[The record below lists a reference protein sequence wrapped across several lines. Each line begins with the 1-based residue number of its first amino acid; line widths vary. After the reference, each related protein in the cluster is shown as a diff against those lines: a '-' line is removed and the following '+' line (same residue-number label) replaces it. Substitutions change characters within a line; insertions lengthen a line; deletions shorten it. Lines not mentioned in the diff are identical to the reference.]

1 VGEALDS
8 KHIDGLAKFAE
19 CSQGDFSHRGDSPE
33 RRGAS
38 NPEHQTDLK
47 ASDLFEP
54 RSHAP
59 LCGPRGL
66 EGRGFVPL
74 APAAAPLASRRGA
87 AGTGSSEEARGRAAG
102 AAEVAGAPDGCRA
115 IDDAGDPLAAP
126 AAAAATARDTRKA
139 CGSVAAGPFAR
150 RGEPSRACSLSGL
163 GGPDGGDTF
172 ETALALGFAA
182 SGASPAAAVA
192 LARGCLGR
200 PDDAGRAWAP
210 PLPLLPLPPALLDPD
225 RAGEALATAP
235 VLGLPA
241 AVRPRS
247 GDAANRTPPPLPLR
261 SRLRLRSLL
270 PMVVFRARAPPG
282 LRSLTRPRPGVAF
295 RCFSNDGRGAGTN
308 PLPRLP
314 LMLIRLLFSLLPLP
328 GGNGGGGGGEGGG
341 SGAVRPRGGDSTTT
355 ALASRTPS

>member
-1 VGEALDS
+1 
-8 KHIDGLAKFAE
+8 
-19 CSQGDFSHRGDSPE
+19 
-33 RRGAS
+33 
-38 NPEHQTDLK
+38 
-47 ASDLFEP
+47 
-54 RSHAP
+54 
-59 LCGPRGL
+59 
-66 EGRGFVPL
+66 L

-87 AGTGSSEEARGRAAG
+87 AGTGSSEEARERPAG
-102 AAEVAGAPDGCRA
+102 AAEVAGAPGGRRA
-115 IDDAGDPLAAP
+115 SDDAGDPLAAP
-126 AAAAATARDTRKA
+126 ATAAAAARDTSEA

-163 GGPDGGDTF
+163 GGPDGGENF

-200 PDDAGRAWAP
+200 PDDADRAWAP
-210 PLPLLPLPPALLDPD
+210 PLPPLPPPPALPDPD

-241 AVRPRS
+241 APRPLS
-247 GDAANRTPPPLPLR
+247 GNAANRTPPPLPLR

-270 PMVVFRARAPPG
+270 PMAVFRARAPPG
-282 LRSLTRPRPGVAF
+282 LRSPTRPRPGVAF

-314 LMLIRLLFSLLPLP
+314 LMLCMLLFALLPLP
-328 GGNGGGGGGEGGG
+328 GGNGGGSGGGGEGGS
-341 SGAVRPRGGDSTTT
+341 SGAVRPRGGDSTKT